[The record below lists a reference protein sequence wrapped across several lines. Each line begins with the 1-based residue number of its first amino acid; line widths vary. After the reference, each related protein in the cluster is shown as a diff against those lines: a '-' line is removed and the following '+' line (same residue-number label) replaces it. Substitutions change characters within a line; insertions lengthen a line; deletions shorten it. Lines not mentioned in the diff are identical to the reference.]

1 MHFRLSPILITW
13 VICVKLCLYT
23 SYSNSRSLEM
33 VKSDLDLTNFKP
45 NVQPSLTYIQQ
56 RSIYPSKFG
65 QMDWSRTDEKFFQ
78 IRIQFGRFCGSTICL
93 MPSAS
98 RDATTEPHQSAWSF
112 NRTRFLF
119 NLWPKLIDEIRDLW
133 TKTGPKKHL
142 RTRTVKFE
150 WKNFTRLEKTR
161 HPLDFWNFKILF
173 DSNWFKLL
181 VKIPK

>member
-133 TKTGPKKHL
+133 TKTGPKKTSSDQN
-142 RTRTVKFE
+142 RKIWMKKFYSS
-150 WKNFTRLEKTR
+150 WKNTSSVGFLK
-161 HPLDFWNFKILF
+161 F
-173 DSNWFKLL
+173 
-181 VKIPK
+181 